1 MQFKLCIL
9 FYLNLHQQQLFLGV
23 WQRATTDQREKRN
36 DLERDKKCIHSQ
48 SCSPVNL
55 PQSVAQ
61 ELLAAVVPILL
72 FQAFPWR
79 EEVGTEQS
87 VEINQNHDVHHHQG
101 HQEVAAMVQPG
112 VVLED
117 VPGEVEL
124 CAEAEQ
130 DVRQEV
136 GEFVDVV
143 EGGGLSARQL
153 QHQPQV

>member
-1 MQFKLCIL
+1 MHL
-9 FYLNLHQQQLFLGV
+9 FLNLHQQRLFLGV
-23 WQRATTDQREKRN
+23 WQRATTDQREKEMIWR
-36 DLERDKKCIHSQ
+36 ETKRCVHSQ
-48 SCSPVNL
+48 TRAPVNF

-61 ELLAAVVPILL
+61 ELFAAMRPILL
-72 FQAFPWR
+72 FQAFPRR

-87 VEINQNHDVHHHQG
+87 VEINQDHDVHHHQG
-101 HQEVAAMVQPG
+101 DQEVAAVLQPG
-112 VVLED
+112 VVVED

-130 DVRQEV
+130 HIRHEV
-136 GEFVDVV
+136 GELVDVV